1 MEIATKHNQRQ
12 IKINTRLSLL
22 LVSISIYKN
31 YEPGLEV
38 LEFCVISDECSYLAL
53 LGSFLSKFK
62 NNRNSECQLF
72 CCCEKSHFSLVHTS
86 TSTRTVTYHTS
97 NNKKV

>member
-1 MEIATKHNQRQ
+1 MEIATNHNQRQ

-53 LGSFLSKFK
+53 LGSFLSKFN

-72 CCCEKSHFSLVHTS
+72 CCFFAKKATS
-86 TSTRTVTYHTS
+86 AWCILQLQLEL
-97 NNKKV
+97 

>member
-53 LGSFLSKFK
+53 LFCRQNSTTIKFRVPTFLLLRKK
-62 NNRNSECQLF
+62 PLQLGAYF
-72 CCCEKSHFSLVHTS
+72 NF
-86 TSTRTVTYHTS
+86 
-97 NNKKV
+97 N